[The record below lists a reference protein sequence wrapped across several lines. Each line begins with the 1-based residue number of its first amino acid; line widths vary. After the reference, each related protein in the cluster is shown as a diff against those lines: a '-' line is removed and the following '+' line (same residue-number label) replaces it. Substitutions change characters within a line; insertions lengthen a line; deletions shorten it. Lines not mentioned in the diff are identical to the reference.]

1 MEYKKVY
8 DKSNMDIPYKYSKS
22 LLIEDTSL
30 VMSKYIKQLLNKLAK
45 KGCINMVFTRFPY
58 YTSKI
63 QCKRLALQH
72 QEGNC
77 VAFAYYMKEL
87 LRQHKMKGYIVGGKP
102 PPKFSR
108 DGYREISHAGVILPY
123 ATGYVLFDTAFYF
136 NEAIV
141 LDESTQYQSCHL
153 FTNVYTRNKDKWC
166 FKLIK
171 DKIVVYI
178 NDIDVDAY
186 YEMRELVNPH
196 QTITI
201 PTNIADRTVFRCEIN
216 KQMVSKFYYKIN
228 LLNNILTVNSNTQ
241 PTIHEYLEMF
251 VQSNMLN
258 KRKLKAWIKKLDL
271 KKTQKLRMYKDITF
285 FFLHN
290 NPFVS

>member
-1 MEYKKVY
+1 MIKVT
-8 DKSNMDIPYKYSKS
+8 SRMNTSYKYSDSPIIKNKEI
-22 LLIEDTSL
+22 L
-30 VMSKYIKQLLNKLAK
+30 MSKLLKHTLNNVAT
-45 KGCINMVFTRFPY
+45 KGCVDMVFTRFPY

-77 VAFAYYMKEL
+77 VAFAYYIKEL

-153 FTNVYTRNKDKWC
+153 FTNVYTRNEDKWC

-196 QTITI
+196 QSITI
-201 PTNIADRTVFRCEIN
+201 PTNKADRTVFRCEIN

-228 LLNNILTVNSNTQ
+228 LLNNMLTVNSNTQ

-251 VQSNMLN
+251 VQSKMLN
-258 KRKLKAWIKKLDL
+258 KRKLKAWINKLDL
-271 KKTQKLRMYKDITF
+271 KMTQKHIMYKDITL